1 MDIKALSRQYEDY
14 IIEQRRW
21 FHRHP
26 ELSEQEF
33 KTTDHIVAELEGMG
47 LTARRFDGVQGCTA
61 DLKGGKAG
69 EDSKVLVLRSDIDA
83 LPVLEMTG
91 LPFASENEGCMHACG
106 HDTHM
111 SMLLGAAKILTAVK
125 DELQG
130 TVRFLFQPA
139 EELAKG
145 AIAVIRQGA
154 IDGADA
160 VYGHHISDMC
170 DAGSM
175 NIQMGPRMASSAR
188 LNIEVEGV
196 SCHGSTPSA
205 GVDAIVAAAA
215 IIMNLQTI
223 VSRNINPVNPA
234 TVTIGTIGGG
244 QRFNIIANKVVMDGT
259 VRAHSEADSYRLEE
273 RIHAVAEKTAEA
285 YGAKAKVTFTPQIGA
300 VINRSE
306 AFVNIGRNAVR
317 EMLGEEHLQDREK
330 LMISEDFVYYL
341 DRIPGAFGFVGS
353 LDETHIY
360 TNHNDR
366 YDSDESV
373 LAKGAAVTAKLAADY
388 LASDL
393 PKLDPPYRYTEGEAF
408 KKR

>member
-1 MDIKALSRQYEDY
+1 MDIKALSKQYESY

-26 ELSEQEF
+26 ELSEHEVE
-33 KTTDHIVAELEGMG
+33 TTNHIVAELEGMG
-47 LTARRFDGVQGCTA
+47 LAVHRFEGVEGCYAELT
-61 DLKGGKAG
+61 GGKAAP
-69 EDSKVLVLRSDIDA
+69 DHKVLVLRSDIDA
-83 LPVLEMTG
+83 LPVLEKTG
-91 LPFASENEGCMHACG
+91 LPFASENVGCMHACG

-130 TVRFLFQPA
+130 TVRFLFQPS

-145 AIAVIRQGA
+145 AVAVIKQG
-154 IDGADA
+154 ILDGADA
-160 VYGHHISDMC
+160 IYGHHISDMC

-175 NIQMGPRMASSAR
+175 NIQMGARMASSAR

-223 VSRNINPVNPA
+223 VSRNINPVAPA
-234 TVTIGTIGGG
+234 TVTIGTIEGG

-259 VRAHSEADSYRLEE
+259 VRAHSEADSYKLEE

-285 YGAKAKVTFTPQIGA
+285 YGARAKVTFTPQIGA
-300 VINRSE
+300 VINKSE
-306 AFVNIGRNAVR
+306 AFVNIGRNAVV
-317 EMLGEEHLQDREK
+317 EMLGAEHLQDREK

-353 LDETHIY
+353 LDEAHTE

-393 PKLDPPYRYTEGEAF
+393 PKLDPPYHYTEGEEF